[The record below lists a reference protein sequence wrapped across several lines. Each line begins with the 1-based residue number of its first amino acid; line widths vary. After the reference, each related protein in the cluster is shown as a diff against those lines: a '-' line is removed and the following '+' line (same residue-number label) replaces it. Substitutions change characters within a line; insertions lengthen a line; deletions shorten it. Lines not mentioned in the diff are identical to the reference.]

1 MQFACKLDLHALEQE
16 LGFRPAG
23 RRERG
28 EGSRGGSRYRACNC
42 PISLAA
48 SGCSTA
54 SSASAAAV
62 ARSWA
67 DPLASRPSSTTHSSS
82 ATGGTASDRWVDVTQ
97 QREHDVRRQ
106 MRAEPDGSGH
116 RDGKCRPLYPATPD
130 DPFHASRG
138 LRASDLRQAPRGQA
152 GVVRLRPPASARRP
166 APTPGLLS
174 AVRRR
179 RVRPARDQ
187 ALARLVAAAL
197 PEPCP
202 IRQTGRA
209 VHPTRAN
216 SPAPIP
222 VRLTY
227 AAIIARAVAWRQP
240 GWGVDYSSPAAG
252 SPGRLSRVA
261 AARRPV
267 ESGLTGFTKCGGR
280 LRHALHDLARS

>member
-67 DPLASRPSSTTHSSS
+67 DPRASRPSSTTHSSS
-82 ATGGTASDRWVDVTQ
+82 ATGCTASDRWVAVTQ

-138 LRASDLRQAPRGQA
+138 LRASDCGKRLEGKPASSGFGRQQVPVGQPWRRDCCQQC
-152 GVVRLRPPASARRP
+152 GVV
-166 APTPGLLS
+166 
-174 AVRRR
+174 
-179 RVRPARDQ
+179 
-187 ALARLVAAAL
+187 ALARLVAVAL

-227 AAIIARAVAWRQP
+227 EAIIARAVAWRQP
-240 GWGVDYSSPAAG
+240 GWWVDYSSAAAG

-261 AARRPV
+261 
-267 ESGLTGFTKCGGR
+267 GR
-280 LRHALHDLARS
+280 QAPS

>member
-1 MQFACKLDLHALEQE
+1 MQFACRLDLHALRTGTGP
-16 LGFRPAG
+16 LRPAG
-23 RRERG
+23 RRERRRS
-28 EGSRGGSRYRACNC
+28 SRGGSRYRACNC

-67 DPLASRPSSTTHSSS
+67 DRRASRPSSTTHSSS

-106 MRAEPDGSGH
+106 MRAEPDGSGD

-138 LRASDLRQAPRGQA
+138 LRASDRGK
-152 GVVRLRPPASARRP
+152 RLEGRRRP
-166 APTPGLLS
+166 GSAAAMPAAQRDAGIAASSAASSSSAGTGPGTRT
-174 AVRRR
+174 A
-179 RVRPARDQ
+179 
-187 ALARLVAAAL
+187 VAAAL

-222 VRLTY
+222 VRLTSGNHRASRRV
-227 AAIIARAVAWRQP
+227 AATRL
-240 GWGVDYSSPAAG
+240 GVDSAPAAG

-261 AARRPV
+261 PPGAQ
-267 ESGLTGFTKCGGR
+267 
-280 LRHALHDLARS
+280 

>member
-138 LRASDLRQAPRGQA
+138 LRASDCGKRLEGKPASSGFGRQQVPVGQPRRRDCCQQCGVVEFGRHGTRHSHGWWRRHCRSHARSGKQVELSIRHERTLPRQFRCASRTRQSSREPSRGGNPVGGSITAPR
-152 GVVRLRPPASARRP
+152 L
-166 APTPGLLS
+166 
-174 AVRRR
+174 
-179 RVRPARDQ
+179 
-187 ALARLVAAAL
+187 
-197 PEPCP
+197 
-202 IRQTGRA
+202 
-209 VHPTRAN
+209 
-216 SPAPIP
+216 
-222 VRLTY
+222 
-227 AAIIARAVAWRQP
+227 
-240 GWGVDYSSPAAG
+240 
-252 SPGRLSRVA
+252 PGRL
-261 AARRPV
+261 
-267 ESGLTGFTKCGGR
+267 GG
-280 LRHALHDLARS
+280 